1 MGGNLGHRAAASIA
15 GLPDFLIYLGTSL
28 CLVVLF
34 IVLYMLVTP
43 QRELTLIR
51 AGNRAA
57 ALSLGGA
64 ILGFAIPLAMSIA
77 QSHELLDMVIWSCV
91 ALIVQLGVFFLGTLL
106 VDRTAQR
113 ITDGDIAAGT
123 VLACLSIAA
132 GLISAACMSYPT
144 P

>member
-1 MGGNLGHRAAASIA
+1 MGGNLGHQAAASLA

-34 IVLYMLVTP
+34 MVLYMLVTP
-43 QRELTLIR
+43 QRELALIR

-64 ILGFAIPLAMSIA
+64 VLGFAIPLAMSIA
-77 QSHELLDMVIWSCV
+77 QSHHLLDMIIWSVV

-113 ITDGDIAAGT
+113 ITDGDMAAGT
-123 VLACLSIAA
+123 VLAFLSVSA
-132 GLISAACMSYPT
+132 GLISAACMSYPG
-144 P
+144 